1 MAGLT
6 RTPPVA
12 PGDVVAQRLRGRRFD
27 LRGYLFEGAL
37 LLTLVI
43 ALGVLVTLLFDVA
56 TRGAGVLIERGP
68 DFLTSITSSRAERSG
83 VVQGIIG
90 SAWLMV
96 FVIVIAF
103 PIGIAAA
110 IYLEEYARDTP
121 LSRLLNTVIRNLAG
135 VPSIV
140 YGLLGLAAFVVLLPQ
155 WTGGALGGRT
165 VVAGGLTLAILVLP
179 IVIITAAEALRAVPR
194 TIREAAFG
202 VGATR
207 WEVVRS
213 HVLPYAAPGI
223 LTGTILS
230 LARALG
236 ETAPLV
242 LAAAVLGNFSQMGAD
257 PNGPYTALPVIIFNW
272 ARQPSADFREVT
284 AAAII
289 VLLVVL
295 LIVNATAIILRNR
308 YDRRW

>member
-27 LRGYLFEGAL
+27 LGGYLFEGAL

-56 TRGAGVLIERGP
+56 TRGADVLIERGP

-121 LSRLLNTVIRNLAG
+121 MARFLNTVIRNLAG

-179 IVIITAAEALRAVPR
+179 IVIITAAEALRAVPK

-289 VLLVVL
+289 VLLLVL

>member
-12 PGDVVAQRLRGRRFD
+12 PGEVVAQRLSGRRFD

-37 LLTLVI
+37 LMTLVI
-43 ALGVLVTLLFDVA
+43 SLGVLVTLLFDV
-56 TRGAGVLIERGP
+56 TSRGAGVLIERGP
-68 DFLTSITSSRAERSG
+68 DFLTSITSSRADRSG

-121 LSRLLNTVIRNLAG
+121 LARFLNTVIRNLAG

-140 YGLLGLAAFVVLLPQ
+140 YGLLGLAAFVVLLPP
-155 WTGGALGGRT
+155 WTGGGLGGRT

-179 IVIITAAEALRAVPR
+179 IVIITAAEALRAVPT

-242 LAAAVLGNFSQMGAD
+242 LAAAVLGNFSQLGAD

-295 LIVNATAIILRNR
+295 LVVNATAIILRNR